1 MFFETSIIALAGE
14 VQALPPLA
22 VAQQLT
28 SALNK
33 RLSEIL
39 RTSTHV
45 LTSFPRLRCIHFLR
59 PMPIAGFELD
69 DMERLIPSG
78 ARAAFSQAAK
88 GMRRLPNKISEGMRK
103 SLQLNSMNMATWQ
116 SLCVIAQIV
125 CFIVEEELNF
135 FFLFEDYDR
144 KEGGDYRNDNVDWDQ
159 TPVMYAI
166 LALEILFTLATI
178 ASVHFAIQY
187 HLVKKLQHIHIT
199 QISSLRP
206 ETKMTVLGFV

>member
-1 MFFETSIIALAGE
+1 MKMFLKPAPLLAE
-14 VQALPPLA
+14 VEAFA
-22 VAQQLT
+22 ASCFCAQQLT
-28 SALNK
+28 PALFKRSSKKLCASAH
-33 RLSEIL
+33 IL
-39 RTSTHV
+39 I
-45 LTSFPRLRCIHFLR
+45 SFPRLRPIDYLCT
-59 PMPIAGFELD
+59 MPIAGFELE
-69 DMERLIPSG
+69 DMERLIPSS
-78 ARAAFSQAAK
+78 ARQAFSQAAK

-116 SLCVIAQIV
+116 SFCIIAQIV

-135 FFLFEDYDR
+135 YFLFVDYDR

-159 TPVMYAI
+159 TPVMYVI

-206 ETKMTVLGFV
+206 ETKMTVFV

>member
-1 MFFETSIIALAGE
+1 
-14 VQALPPLA
+14 
-22 VAQQLT
+22 
-28 SALNK
+28 
-33 RLSEIL
+33 
-39 RTSTHV
+39 
-45 LTSFPRLRCIHFLR
+45 
-59 PMPIAGFELD
+59 MPIAGFELE

-78 ARAAFSQAAK
+78 ARQAFSQAAK

-116 SLCVIAQIV
+116 SFCIIAQIV

-135 FFLFEDYDR
+135 LFLFVDYDR

-159 TPVMYAI
+159 TPVMYVI

-206 ETKMTVLGFV
+206 ETKMTVLRFV